1 MAATLVADDPVL
13 ISGRADVSAERCALI
28 VEKIESLIGLR
39 DRNATQGFLMLT
51 ARDDMEDRLPQVQSL
66 FERHTGTC
74 PVKVRLQ
81 LDEGEVS
88 IVLRDGANSPVCV
101 LPSEALC
108 EEVEQI
114 FGRPVLSFV

>member
-1 MAATLVADDPVL
+1 VQNLLVADDPVL

-28 VEKIESLIGLR
+28 VEKIESLIALR
-39 DRNATQGFLMLT
+39 DRSATQGFLLLT
-51 ARDDMEDRLPQVQSL
+51 ASDDIDTRLPRVQSL
-66 FERHTGTC
+66 FQRHTGTC

-88 IVLRDGANSPVCV
+88 IVLRDSANSPVCV
-101 LPSEALC
+101 VPSETLC